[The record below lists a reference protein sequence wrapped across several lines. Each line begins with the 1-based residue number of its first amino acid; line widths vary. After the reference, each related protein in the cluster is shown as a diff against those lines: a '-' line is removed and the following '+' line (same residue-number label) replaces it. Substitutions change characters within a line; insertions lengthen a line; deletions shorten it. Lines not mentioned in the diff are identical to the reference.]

1 MRKKEFGMLLLITS
15 LAIACSKQSINK
27 NQEIEPRIV
36 FQDSFSTNQ
45 GWITST
51 QDDVSYGFN
60 NGKYEIKINKE
71 GWLSWAYVPYSNGI
85 NFNYSIKA
93 DCVFQLDDD
102 SKIAMGGF
110 IFNYVDNN
118 NRSIAAITNNGYC
131 RIFQVKNGTISN
143 TTNWTSTPSINILA
157 GSINKLEILQRTSN
171 AELLING
178 KSVISLSISRI
189 NSNVKVGLLAGTEKG
204 AYFTPMAA
212 SFDNF
217 ILSATQ

>member
-15 LAIACSKQSINK
+15 LTVACSKQSINK
-27 NQEIEPRIV
+27 NRKIEPRIV

-45 GWITST
+45 GWITGT
-51 QDDVSYGFN
+51 QDGVSYGFN

-71 GWLSWAYVPYSNGI
+71 GWLSWAYAPYSNSI

-93 DCVFQLDDD
+93 DCVFQLDDN
-102 SKIAMGGF
+102 SKMAMGGF
-110 IFNYVDNN
+110 IFNYIDNN
-118 NRSIAAITNNGYC
+118 NCSIAAITNNGYC
-131 RIFQVKNGTISN
+131 RIFQVKNGTINN
-143 TTNWTSTPSINILA
+143 TTNWISTPSINILA

-178 KSVISLSISRI
+178 EPATSLSIGRI
-189 NSNVKVGLLAGTEKG
+189 NSNVKVGLLAWTEKG
-204 AYFTPMAA
+204 ADFAPIVT